1 MHDAIR
7 FSPSVRLTPLSTMS
21 TAANRMGRTRNQASL
36 VGRAFLAAQHTK
48 PIHPQTLPLRGRRS
62 CPARHP
68 PAQYWPHAVSRAAH
82 DRQTPER
89 IPCMKLTVLG
99 CDGGIGGAR
108 HTTCLKLGAHAL
120 IDAGTGL
127 GSLSLAE
134 MAAIDHV
141 FLSHAHL
148 DHVALLPLLVDSV
161 GAARTRPLEVHGLP
175 ATLDSLRQHIFN
187 WQIWPDFSQLP
198 SAEAPWLQ
206 WRPLAVGERFAMD
219 DGHLTALPAHHTVPA
234 VAYRLEGPTG
244 SLVFSGDTSSD
255 EAFWQAVLA
264 SPDLRH
270 LLIECAFPDEE
281 SRLAGQAR
289 HYSPSR
295 LAADLAQLPVQVQ
308 VWISH
313 LKPTDAERTLAQI
326 AALAPCEVQALAA
339 GVVLTV

>member
-1 MHDAIR
+1 
-7 FSPSVRLTPLSTMS
+7 
-21 TAANRMGRTRNQASL
+21 
-36 VGRAFLAAQHTK
+36 
-48 PIHPQTLPLRGRRS
+48 
-62 CPARHP
+62 
-68 PAQYWPHAVSRAAH
+68 
-82 DRQTPER
+82 
-89 IPCMKLTVLG
+89 MKLTVLG

-255 EAFWQAVLA
+255 EAFWQAGLA
-264 SPDLRH
+264 SQPGLFIRKR
-270 LLIECAFPDEE
+270 AFNQQVAQI
-281 SRLAGQAR
+281 RAGQAR

-295 LAADLAQLPVQVQ
+295 LAADLAQLPARVQ

>member
-1 MHDAIR
+1 
-7 FSPSVRLTPLSTMS
+7 
-21 TAANRMGRTRNQASL
+21 
-36 VGRAFLAAQHTK
+36 
-48 PIHPQTLPLRGRRS
+48 
-62 CPARHP
+62 
-68 PAQYWPHAVSRAAH
+68 
-82 DRQTPER
+82 
-89 IPCMKLTVLG
+89 MKLTVLG

-219 DGHLTALPAHHTVPA
+219 DGYLTALPAHHTVPA

-255 EAFWQAVLA
+255 EAFWQAV
-264 SPDLRH
+264 
-270 LLIECAFPDEE
+270 
-281 SRLAGQAR
+281 RL
-289 HYSPSR
+289 
-295 LAADLAQLPVQVQ
+295 
-308 VWISH
+308 
-313 LKPTDAERTLAQI
+313 LKPGTRPGITEMSDRHR
-326 AALAPCEVQALAA
+326 AAR
-339 GVVLTV
+339 